1 MKFEEMGLDERILKA
16 LREMNFSQPTEIQER
31 SMPLVMK
38 GHDVIGQ
45 SMTGSGKTLAF
56 GAPILQKIEHGAGI
70 QALVITP
77 TRELADQIAAHM
89 KKFAR
94 HMHASICEVF
104 GGVSI
109 EPQIANLRHADI
121 VVGTPGRI
129 LDHMSRGTIDLR
141 RVRFLVL
148 DEADRML
155 DMGFIDDIRR
165 ILSSLPR
172 NRQTLLF
179 SATMPREIEF
189 LARRFM
195 KDPAKIKTQ
204 ALISRH
210 KLRQF
215 YYDTKPDDKL
225 SLLVHL
231 VKKEKPHL
239 AIVFCNTKRSTDFVA
254 RVLAENGIEAKP
266 IHGDM
271 SQAARTNVMEGF
283 HRGQPHVLVATDVA
297 ARGLDIKNVTH
308 IFNYDL
314 PGDAEN
320 YTHRIGRT
328 ARIGKEGKVICL
340 LVPEDHEA
348 FRRILR
354 THEVE
359 KVVEKEYPKVRLP
372 LRDYRPRTGF
382 GQRRGF
388 GRRPPR
394 RGRY

>member
-1 MKFEEMGLDERILKA
+1 MKFEEMGFDERILKA
-16 LREMNFSQPTEIQER
+16 LKEMSFAQPTEIQEK
-31 SMPLVMK
+31 SIPLVMK

-56 GAPILQKIEHGAGI
+56 GAPILHKLEHGKGV
-70 QALVITP
+70 QALIITP
-77 TRELADQIAAHM
+77 TRELADQISMHM
-89 KKFAR
+89 KKFSKHIKAT
-94 HMHASICEVF
+94 ICEVF

-129 LDHMSRGTIDLR
+129 LDHLNRGTIDLR

-155 DMGFIDDIRR
+155 DMGFIDDIKR
-165 ILSSLPR
+165 ILFHLPKQ
-172 NRQTLLF
+172 RQTMLF
-179 SATMPREIEF
+179 SATMPPEIEF

-195 KDPAKIKTQ
+195 NSPVKIKTQ
-204 ALISRH
+204 SFVSSR
-210 KLRQF
+210 KMKQY
-215 YYDTKPDDKL
+215 YYDAKQSDKL

-231 VKKEKPHL
+231 INKEKPHL
-239 AIVFCNTKRSTDFVA
+239 AIVFCNTKRNTDFVA
-254 RVLAENGIEAKP
+254 RVLVENGVEANP

-271 SQAARTNVMEGF
+271 SQAARMNALQGF

-297 ARGLDIKNVTH
+297 ARGLDIKNVSH

-314 PGDAEN
+314 PADAEN

-328 ARIGKEGKVICL
+328 ARIGKEGKVISL
-340 LVPEDHEA
+340 LSAEDHES

-354 THEVE
+354 THDVE
-359 KVVEKEYPKVRLP
+359 KVVEKEYPKIKAVPSR
-372 LRDYRPRTGF
+372 RPYGRELGR
-382 GQRRGF
+382 GRGF
-388 GRRPPR
+388 GRGPPR
-394 RGRY
+394 RRRY